1 MILKSG
7 LVMRMTPE
15 QTQEILQWRD
25 RKLSAKE
32 IARQMSLR
40 PAEVNAFLREHYE
53 QNPIAKTL
61 APLVGCFIN
70 RTTALQ
76 LLSNDPAL
84 IKKSQQNER
93 SGLGQVLVV
102 RCENHQYIVT
112 SYLIDYWCLGVKD
125 ALLKKGDRQKYLM
138 LVEHSKNLFQE
149 DLEEI
154 SLHQAQSIV
163 FGAVDYAANLGFQ
176 PHADFERAKENLGP
190 KLDGLLPVTF
200 GLDGKPSYIAGPH
213 DNPEK
218 IMQTLKSK
226 VGVGNFEYT
235 IGIGL

>member
-1 MILKSG
+1 MT
-7 LVMRMTPE
+7 MQMTPE

-61 APLVGCFIN
+61 PPIVGCFIN
-70 RTTALQ
+70 RSATMQ
-76 LLSNDPAL
+76 LLSNDAAL
-84 IKKSQQNER
+84 IKKAQNER
-93 SGLGQVLVV
+93 SGLCQVLVV

-125 ALLKKGDRQKYLM
+125 ALLKKCDRQKYLM
-138 LVEHSKNLFQE
+138 LLEHSKNLFQE

-154 SLHQAQSIV
+154 SLEQAQSIV

-190 KLDGLLPVTF
+190 RLEALLPVTF
-200 GLDGKPSYIAGPH
+200 GLDGQPSYISGPH
-213 DNPEK
+213 DNPDK
-218 IMQTLKSK
+218 IIRTLKAN
-226 VGVGNFEYT
+226 VGDGNFDFT
-235 IGIGL
+235 VGLNGY

>member
-1 MILKSG
+1 MILKSE
-7 LVMRMTPE
+7 LVMPMTPE

-70 RTTALQ
+70 RSAVIQ
-76 LLSNDPAL
+76 LLSSDPAL
-84 IKKSQQNER
+84 VKKSQNPS
-93 SGLGQVLVV
+93 SGLGQVLVA

-138 LVEHSKNLFQE
+138 FLEHSKNLFHE
-149 DLEEI
+149 DFEEI

-190 KLDGLLPVTF
+190 KLDELLPVTF
-200 GLDGKPSYIAGPH
+200 GVDGKPCYIAGPH

-218 IMQTLKSK
+218 IMQTLKSH
-226 VGVGNFEYT
+226 VGVGNFDYT
-235 IGIGL
+235 IGMGL